1 MADRKA
7 LCLVS
12 GGLEEIGAADRLILP
27 GDPDFDLH
35 AAPKRYVDRLS
46 WPHALAVGEE
56 IFSRDSIA
64 IATVQST
71 TQNVR
76 LVYFTARKSE
86 TTTQVRVRSGNTAAG
101 ATPTRCEVALFEINA
116 AGDGTRVAV
125 IANDTS
131 LFATAST
138 AYTRSWTASYSKVAG
153 QRYALGW
160 LVVTTATPPTYI
172 GSTLGFGADDEFDS
186 SPRYV
191 GRITGQTTMP
201 SSFTAA
207 SVTGNNVR
215 PYGVI
220 LP

>member
-1 MADRKA
+1 LWPFSKSDVGLGNVDNTSDLAKSVSTAQQVA
-7 LCLVS
+7 LDLKEP
-12 GGLEEIGAADRLILP
+12 L
-27 GDPDFDLH
+27 DPDT
-35 AAPKRYVDRLS
+35 
-46 WPHALAVGEE
+46 LAVGEGVY
-56 IFSRDSIA
+56 SRGLIG
-64 IATVQST
+64 IATVLST

-76 LVYFTARKSE
+76 LVYFTARKSG

-101 ATPTRCEVALFEINA
+101 ATPTRCEIALFEINA

-125 IANDTS
+125 TANDTS
-131 LFATAST
+131 LFAATST
-138 AYTRSWTASYSKVAG
+138 AYTRSWGPYSMVTG

-160 LVVTTATPPTYI
+160 LVVTTATAPTYI
-172 GSTLGFGADDEFDS
+172 GSQLGFGTDDEFDS

>member
-1 MADRKA
+1 MPDRKA
-7 LCLVS
+7 LCLAS

-56 IFSRDSIA
+56 IYSRDSIA
-64 IATVQST
+64 IATVPST

-86 TTTQVRVRSGNTAAG
+86 TTTQVRVRGGNTAAA
-101 ATPTRCEVALFEINA
+101 ATPTRCEIALFEINA

-125 IANDTS
+125 TANDTS
-131 LFATAST
+131 LFATTFT
-138 AYTRSWTASYSKVAG
+138 AYTRSWIASYSKIAG

-160 LVVTTATPPTYI
+160 LVVTTVAAPTYT
-172 GSTLGFGADDEFDS
+172 GANLAFAADDEFDS
-186 SPRYV
+186 SPRFT
-191 GRITGQTTMP
+191 GKLTGQTTMP

-207 SVTGNNVR
+207 SVTGSNVR